1 MEDDDEDDTNGSCA
15 SSAESQYDCHSSEE
29 FRSKRRCIRGPGS
42 SLGASHVGH
51 WVGFQSGHTSCKPH
65 YVSANT
71 RKALRDRWQASR
83 PSDLQTP
90 HTPNPVPRSLA
101 HGHAMEPTALDAYRN
116 FTCRSFPDAKPPL
129 VVTPVVGRS
138 HPDAPSVVAIPDA
151 LVGEDGLVEIKCPL
165 ADGLNEFAFPLSIP
179 AVWALQVYTQLEC
192 FPERDWCD
200 LCVVLSSDDVSQTL
214 TGPPGTCVLT
224 ITRFYRDAPEY
235 HNPFYASPQTPKTL
249 WDVMLP
255 ELRAY
260 DADEPAAQSMD
271 VNAHITQT
279 LFEWRRACEMRPFAL
294 TTRWKR
300 HPTLDCIRPGL
311 VDLDA
316 RQCVWAPAAM
326 QPDLLCPS
334 SIDPEDRMGKLS
346 HADLRLQRIDYFHAP
361 DAASETPTVD
371 ALHAQCYA
379 YTLYRPHFLDATRT
393 DYWVPSSDDDTA
405 YAQRPRGGVISP
417 VAKRAA
423 LISSVA
429 SALFA
434 PEIDWVDNYPAGSLY
449 YRHRGGTHLLPL
461 GESEAAHAVE
471 EQASTASSAYHAKM
485 ASKRRHRSSRTQSDE
500 KSQHKSSNHPSQLD
514 GGTACSGTDSA
525 RMPVSK

>member
-15 SSAESQYDCHSSEE
+15 SSAESQYECHSGDELP
-29 FRSKRRCIRGPGS
+29 SKRRCVRGPGS
-42 SLGASHVGH
+42 SLGASHVGC

-83 PSDLQTP
+83 PSDSQTPHTP

-101 HGHAMEPTALDAYRN
+101 HGNAMEPTALDAYRN
-116 FTCRSFPDAKPPL
+116 FICRSSPDANPPL
-129 VVTPVVGRS
+129 VATPVVGRS

-179 AVWALQVYTQLEC
+179 VAWALQVYTQLQC
-192 FPERDWCD
+192 FAERKWCD
-200 LCVVLSSDDVSQTL
+200 LCVVFSSDDVSPTL

-224 ITRFYRDAPEY
+224 VTRFYRDAPEY
-235 HNPFYASPQTPKTL
+235 HNPFYASSQMPKTL

-255 ELRAY
+255 ELREY
-260 DADEPAAQSMD
+260 DADAPAAQAVD
-271 VNAHITQT
+271 VNAHIAQT
-279 LFEWRRACEMRPFAL
+279 LFEWRRACEMRPFA
-294 TTRWKR
+294 
-300 HPTLDCIRPGL
+300 
-311 VDLDA
+311 VDA
-316 RQCVWAPAAM
+316 QRCVWAPAAM
-326 QPDLLCPS
+326 QLDLLCPN
-334 SIDPEDRMGKLS
+334 SIDPEDRMSKLS
-346 HADLRLQRIDYFHAP
+346 DSHLRLQRIDYFHAP
-361 DAASETPTVD
+361 DAVNRTPAVD

-379 YTLYRPHFLDATRT
+379 YTLYRPHFVDATRT

-423 LISSVA
+423 LMSSVA

-434 PEIDWVDNYPAGSLY
+434 PKVDWIDDVPGGSLY
-449 YRHRGGTHLLPL
+449 YRYWHGGTHLLPL
-461 GESEAAHAVE
+461 GEREAAFAVE
-471 EQASTASSAYHAKM
+471 KHANNAVSTYHRKM
-485 ASKRRHRSSRTQSDE
+485 ASKRLHRSSRTQSDE
-500 KSQHKSSNHPSQLD
+500 KSQHKSSNDSSQLD
-514 GGTACSGTDSA
+514 GGAAGSETDSA